1 MNNFSKRYPE
11 YAAIEQH
18 IRRAHAERSVA
29 IAHLFA
35 TAIEASIRGVK
46 RLADSMGNGMQ
57 AEHERRLIEADSFL
71 RRSIPH
77 R

>member
-1 MNNFSKRYPE
+1 MSFSNRYPE

-35 TAIEASIRGVK
+35 GAVVATIRGVQ
-46 RLADSMGNGMQ
+46 RLVDSLGDGLQAD
-57 AEHERRLIEADSFL
+57 HERRLIEADSFL
-71 RRSIPH
+71 RRSLRH

>member
-1 MNNFSKRYPE
+1 MSSFSNRYPE
-11 YAAIEQH
+11 FRTIEQH

-29 IAHLFA
+29 IAHALA
-35 TAIEASIRGVK
+35 TAVDATIRGLKGLVGS
-46 RLADSMGNGMQ
+46 LGDNMQ

-71 RRSIPH
+71 RRSIPN

>member
-1 MNNFSKRYPE
+1 MNNFSNRYPE
-11 YAAIEQH
+11 YTAIEKH

-35 TAIEASIRGVK
+35 GAIMATIRGVQ
-46 RLADSMGNGMQ
+46 RLLDSLGNNLQ

-71 RRSIPH
+71 RRAVPH